1 MKQLSAPVVVSV
13 LGSVLAFAACGS
25 SAATTPDAAPDPMLP
40 ARAVIVA
47 GDFTSAG
54 VLSTF
59 DPATREVQTNVGPPM
74 AVGNDPMLRH
84 WGREL
89 FIINRAENN
98 ITILD
103 DQTFALKEQLG
114 TGADSN
120 PQDVAVV
127 GNKLYVPT
135 YKTKGV
141 TVLTRGSK
149 TTAEIDLSADAP
161 DGTPECNSV
170 YAVGTDVYVSCQLMA
185 DFPAT
190 VPGKVYVI
198 DSKTDKLKPA
208 ATITLVHKNPFG
220 LFEQVPAG
228 APHGGDLVMATVN
241 DFVEPGCLER
251 FAPGV
256 TASSCWLLTGDL
268 GDQLPNYASRTT
280 FQFMPGAE
288 VTYFAVPGTFP
299 AADLLAYDMAS
310 DLLWAGAINPTT
322 QVMADVTVCPTG
334 ETVVYDGAEAASGL
348 RMYNAGTEATKTAL
362 PIGIANGKFSTHG
375 LECY

>member
-1 MKQLSAPVVVSV
+1 MKQLALVSLV
-13 LGSVLAFAACGS
+13 SLVGACGG
-25 SAATTPDAAPDPMLP
+25 SASTAPDAAPDGP
-40 ARAVIVA
+40 AAAPRAVIVA
-47 GDFTSAG
+47 GDFTSTG

-59 DPATREVQTNVGPPM
+59 DPATREVKTNVGPPM

-84 WGREL
+84 WGNEL

-127 GNKLYVPT
+127 GNKLYVAT

-141 TVLTRGSK
+141 TVLTRGAK

-198 DSKTDKLKPA
+198 DSKTDTLKA
-208 ATITLVHKNPFG
+208 GATITLVHKNPFG

-251 FAPGV
+251 FAPG
-256 TASSCWLLTGDL
+256 TTSSGCWLLTGDL
-268 GDQLPNYASRTT
+268 PDQLPSYASRVT
-280 FQFMPGAE
+280 FQFTPDAQI
-288 VTYFAVPGTFP
+288 TYFTVPGKTP
-299 AADLLAYDMAS
+299 AAADLIAYDMAS

-322 QVMADVTVCPTG
+322 QVIGDVTVCPGG
-334 ETVVYDGAEAASGL
+334 ETVMYDGAATASGI
-348 RMYNAGTEATKTAL
+348 RMYNGATELTKDAL
-362 PIGIANGKFSTHG
+362 PIGIANGKFSSHG
-375 LECY
+375 LTCY